1 MMLNGSRAR
10 IRIKRRGGKVKLPYE
25 ELDMKIRGGHNGEN
39 YSRWK
44 FEIEAF
50 LEARDCLD
58 VVGGETICPP
68 KDESEIKAW
77 KKRDALARSIIL
89 RSLDD
94 FHHAFIRS
102 CKTSKEMMNCIVK
115 IKEQV
120 TVSSKLLVLSDFHAY
135 TWKPGMNIASF
146 IAGLNVIVNKMQSLQ
161 IELDDE
167 IIIGKVI
174 RCLPSD
180 FDSFRQSWRLSA
192 PKTVTLSDWTSQLL
206 SCESD
211 QLCRFMHAVS
221 IGEALVGRRTT
232 SKEPN
237 ENSKKRNTEC
247 WNCKKKGHIRSEC
260 RSQRKLNSSTLKD
273 RTKSLNRTGF
283 VARSWLD
290 VRQEPN
296 DGWLADSGAF
306 KHITRNRHW
315 FSTLEIIEP
324 QGVRIGN
331 DKMIYAVGIGTIDVE
346 VFNGKQ
352 WIASVLNDVLYV
364 PEFGSSCLFS
374 LGAAAARGYRIMMD
388 NFNIRLMMNNR
399 TELVGYKDGDL
410 YTLLIRR
417 LSDNT
422 SMSAMLTEGETHSFE
437 LWHQR
442 LGHISV
448 EKIKTMMQR
457 KLVDGL
463 RATAEEKF
471 FCEGCVFG
479 SMTRKPHKEV
489 TERRQSVPGE
499 ILHADVCGPFIHPS
513 VGGNRY
519 FICFKDESSGYR
531 KVYFMKT
538 KDEVL
543 RCLKIALHEIKQETG
558 RDVQRIRTDG
568 GHEFA
573 NREFDNLL
581 TEKKIVHERSPHYTL
596 KCNGRAE
603 RENRTPVE
611 KARSMLRARN
621 LPRVFGD
628 TNNMHRVDEVTDV
641 KFNES
646 LQKRLVLIDGEEDSW
661 MQTADKDE
669 DDFLEEDITDDKT
682 EKRGPGRPPGSRN
695 KIKVIS
701 NPLKMELR

>member
-1 MMLNGSRAR
+1 MESE
-10 IRIKRRGGKVKLPYE
+10 KVLIQ
-25 ELDMKIRGGHNGEN
+25 LNGEN
-39 YSRWK
+39 CSQWK
-44 FEIEAF
+44 FEIEVV

-58 VVGGETICPP
+58 VVSGETTCPQ

-77 KKRDALARSIIL
+77 KKRDALARSIIS

-94 FHHAFIRS
+94 FHHAFIR
-102 CKTSKEMMNCIVK
+102 
-115 IKEQV
+115 IKEQA
-120 TVSSKLLVLSDFHAY
+120 TVSSKLLVSSEFHAY
-135 TWKPGMNIASF
+135 TWKPGMNVASF

-161 IELDDE
+161 IELDGE

-174 RCLPSD
+174 QCLPSD

-192 PKTVTLSDWTSQLL
+192 PKTVTLSDLTSQLL
-206 SCESD
+206 ACESD
-211 QLCRFMHAVS
+211 QLCRSMQAVS
-221 IGEALVGRRTT
+221 IGEALVGKRTT
-232 SKEPN
+232 SKELN
-237 ENSKKRNTEC
+237 ENSKKRNIEC

-290 VRQEPN
+290 IRQEPN

-364 PEFGSSCLFS
+364 PEFGSSCLLS
-374 LGAAAARGYRIMMD
+374 LGAAAARGYKIIMG

-463 RATAEEKF
+463 RATAEE
-471 FCEGCVFG
+471 
-479 SMTRKPHKEV
+479 
-489 TERRQSVPGE
+489 
-499 ILHADVCGPFIHPS
+499 
-513 VGGNRY
+513 
-519 FICFKDESSGYR
+519 
-531 KVYFMKT
+531 
-538 KDEVL
+538 
-543 RCLKIALHEIKQETG
+543 
-558 RDVQRIRTDG
+558 
-568 GHEFA
+568 
-573 NREFDNLL
+573 
-581 TEKKIVHERSPHYTL
+581 
-596 KCNGRAE
+596 
-603 RENRTPVE
+603 
-611 KARSMLRARN
+611 
-621 LPRVFGD
+621 
-628 TNNMHRVDEVTDV
+628 
-641 KFNES
+641 
-646 LQKRLVLIDGEEDSW
+646 
-661 MQTADKDE
+661 
-669 DDFLEEDITDDKT
+669 
-682 EKRGPGRPPGSRN
+682 
-695 KIKVIS
+695 
-701 NPLKMELR
+701 

>member
-1 MMLNGSRAR
+1 MESE
-10 IRIKRRGGKVKLPYE
+10 KVLIQLK
-25 ELDMKIRGGHNGEN
+25 GAN

-44 FEIEAF
+44 FEIEAV

-58 VVGGETICPP
+58 VVSGETTCPQ
-68 KDESEIKAW
+68 KDESEIKAR
-77 KKRDALARSIIL
+77 KKRDALARSIIS

-94 FHHAFIRS
+94 FHHAFIRL
-102 CKTSKEMMNCIVK
+102 CKSSKEMMNCIVR
-115 IKEQV
+115 IKERA
-120 TVSSKLLVLSDFHAY
+120 TVSNKLLVSSEFHAY
-135 TWKPGMNIASF
+135 SWKPGMNVASF

-174 RCLPSD
+174 RSLPSA
-180 FDSFRQSWRLSA
+180 FDSFQQSWRLSA
-192 PKTVTLSDWTSQLL
+192 PKTVTLSDLTSQLL
-206 SCESD
+206 ACESD
-211 QLCRFMHAVS
+211 QLCRSMQAVS
-221 IGEALVGRRTT
+221 IGEALVGKRTI
-232 SKEPN
+232 SKELN
-237 ENSKKRNTEC
+237 ENSKKRNIEC

-290 VRQEPN
+290 IRQEPN

-331 DKMIYAVGIGTIDVE
+331 DKMIYDVGIGTIDVE

-388 NFNIRLMMNNR
+388 NFNIH
-399 TELVGYKDGDL
+399 
-410 YTLLIRR
+410 
-417 LSDNT
+417 NT

-463 RATAEEKF
+463 RATAEEKDN
-471 FCEGCVFG
+471 
-479 SMTRKPHKEV
+479 S
-489 TERRQSVPGE
+489 
-499 ILHADVCGPFIHPS
+499 CGPFIHPS

-519 FICFKDESSGYR
+519 FTCFKNESLGYR

-543 RCLKIALHEIKQETG
+543 RCLKIALTEIKQETG
-558 RDVQRIRTDG
+558 RDVQRIRTDRG
-568 GHEFA
+568 TEFA
-573 NREFDNLL
+573 NRELDNFF
-581 TEKKIVHERSPHYTL
+581 TEKKIVHKKTPPYTPQF
-596 KCNGRAE
+596 NGMAE
-603 RENRTPVE
+603 REDRTLVE
-611 KARSMLRARN
+611 KARAMLHTRN
-621 LPRVFGD
+621 LPRCLWAEAVHTAAYLLNRIPNRNEITKTPYEEWFGRRPTVEHLRIFGCDAYVHIPDQHRRKFDPKARKVIFVGYGPSYKMFRVFD
-628 TNNMHRVDEVTDV
+628 TNKHRVDE
-641 KFNES
+641 
-646 LQKRLVLIDGEEDSW
+646 
-661 MQTADKDE
+661 TADKDE
-669 DDFLEEDITDDKT
+669 DDFLEDDITYYKT
-682 EKRGPGRPPGSRN
+682 EKRGPGPP
-695 KIKVIS
+695 
-701 NPLKMELR
+701 P